1 MRAYRHALPRW
12 REVRWRCKRAQRLP
26 HAHHLRACPQ
36 VMTSDQAA
44 TLTHSLARAAPVIEW
59 RAGVDQPSRS
69 AAVGAGAQVSG
80 HLRLTGWEDCS
91 GELPDL
97 TQTRVA
103 CLTVQGAYAAANDGR
118 YYAQLR
124 GFRRSACCGLQDVV
138 SERLVVPGFTD
149 SHQYRDAAHAHTA
162 AGSSLVTT
170 LAVPEMRVLVT
181 RAGER
186 PPSLVHPAC
195 FWACQIS
202 VVFALP
208 YRLWF
213 ARVVPR
219 LTHVVAKKVF
229 CL

>member
-1 MRAYRHALPRW
+1 
-12 REVRWRCKRAQRLP
+12 
-26 HAHHLRACPQ
+26 
-36 VMTSDQAA
+36 MTSDQAA

-59 RAGVDQPSRS
+59 RAGVDQPARS
-69 AAVGAGAQVSG
+69 AAVGAAGGQVSG

-91 GELPDL
+91 GALPDL

-103 CLTVQGAYAAANDGR
+103 CLTVQCAYAAANDGR

-124 GFRRSACCGLQDVV
+124 GFRRSARCGVQDVV
-138 SERLVVPGFTD
+138 SERLVLPGFRC
-149 SHQYRDAAHAHTA
+149 SQQYRDAAHAHTA
-162 AGSSLVTT
+162 AGGSLATT
-170 LAVPEMRVLVT
+170 AVPEMRVLVT

-186 PPSLVHPAC
+186 TPSLAHPAC